1 MHKKMARDDASLSE
15 ERVLGPGQAAERVFA
30 RLHVSEF
37 IAFFIQWCR
46 SLYYVSNLIKERSP
60 EGGGAEQHS

>member
-1 MHKKMARDDASLSE
+1 MARDDASLSE
-15 ERVLGPGQAAERVFA
+15 ERVFA

-46 SLYYVSNLIKERSP
+46 SLYYVSNLIKEHSP

>member
-15 ERVLGPGQAAERVFA
+15 ERVFA

-46 SLYYVSNLIKERSP
+46 SLYYVSNLIKEHSP